1 MVVVNDDEGVSVM
14 APLKHRFIMF
24 TVNVSTLS
32 AYKRSSGK
40 CKFPSPP
47 PSPPPPPPPSAPP
60 PPPPPPPSL
69 PPPPPPPPPLSPPA
83 PPSPLELV
91 LPTFPPPRLTSS
103 RPMNSTRVS
112 DLSRGS
118 GCALS
123 A

>member
-47 PSPPPPPPPSAPP
+47 PSPPPP
-60 PPPPPPPSL
+60 SL
-69 PPPPPPPPPLSPPA
+69 PPPPPPPPPTTTTTTLSPPA